1 MSSSSSETSS
11 TIILDFDNASQ
22 WKREHVIQHK
32 KQNTYAC
39 LTGDAAK
46 TLNGTSEE
54 GIPLY
59 ATLTL
64 QNLLKFNEQ
73 EEKAEGLFLQCI
85 SPHYRNLIDA
95 EEVPPGDHLIIRC
108 DYHLTESGI
117 EESTVRLAISSL
129 CTSRIRTVEF
139 MVTTSGGTSSD
150 GTSVAMFNSSRSD
163 CR

>member
-1 MSSSSSETSS
+1 MLLKHHQQINHLSYCFP
-11 TIILDFDNASQ
+11 LR
-22 WKREHVIQHK
+22 K
-32 KQNTYAC
+32 
-39 LTGDAAK
+39 
-46 TLNGTSEE
+46 

-129 CTSRIRTVEF
+129 CTSLLHDSEIRALVQQAPQALLFDEPGEEDNEPLHWRRRHLPTWPFGKTKTTAWMFEF
-139 MVTTSGGTSSD
+139 IVKKVRKSQ
-150 GTSVAMFNSSRSD
+150 
-163 CR
+163 